1 MLLLKFNPEDL
12 KDAYSIQQIYAV
24 FGIGNEPE
32 DQVHWD
38 DESVFGKR
46 GDVRNI
52 FCTQAIYEK
61 VSENFHRNDLRGKN
75 GASEMMNYHDR
86 GAVFQWANYSPT
98 STGPRYELMEQRLM
112 EVSTYD
118 KLPDSVIAIFTP
130 EDPEYEE
137 SPMVGM

>member
-1 MLLLKFNPEDL
+1 MLLLKFNPDDL

-32 DQVHWD
+32 DQVHWND
-38 DESVFGKR
+38 PEVFGKR

-61 VSENFHRNDLRGKN
+61 VSENFHKNDLRGKN
-75 GASEMMNYHDR
+75 GSSEMMDYHDR
-86 GAVFQWANYSPT
+86 GAVFQWANYSPI
-98 STGPRYELMEQRLM
+98 STGPRYELMEQRLR
-112 EVSTYD
+112 EVSAYD

-130 EDPEYEE
+130 GDPEYEE
-137 SPMVGM
+137 SPMVD